1 MKENINLL
9 ITLKLID
16 RSIEVHMS
24 PLILLES
31 VPKILVVRN
40 TEGPKLNKLDYI
52 CPPKIIS
59 KIPIINI
66 FTKLFLMLYFGKKN
80 RSKIVIGY
88 YLLPH
93 GILSFI
99 TSKILKIPCCICII
113 GDIYKHS
120 TIPFIGKLLIKI
132 LKKTD
137 YITVTGNKSRNFLI
151 AKDIPKEKIHILPN
165 TIDIERF
172 KPIINEKKY
181 DIISLGRLSQE
192 KRLDIL
198 LRIISKLNQSGLAL
212 RVGIVGEG
220 EEKENLISL
229 SKKLGLEKN
238 VDFIGFRKDVEKYYQ
253 NTKIFIL
260 TSEREGLPLTIVE
273 AMSCGIPVISSN
285 VGDIEDIIDDGKNSF
300 LIKQFDDI
308 DSYVD
313 RIVKLIT
320 DEDLYNKFSS
330 EALKIRNRYS
340 VSNARKV
347 WLSIFEGV

>member
-1 MKENINLL
+1 MKKKFNLL

-16 RSIEVHMS
+16 RSIEVHMF
-24 PLILLES
+24 PIILLES
-31 VPKILVVRN
+31 VSKILVVRN

-59 KIPIINI
+59 RIPILNI
-66 FTKLFLMLYFGKKN
+66 FAKLFLMLYFGKKN
-80 RSKIVIGY
+80 RSTIVIGY

-99 TSKILKIPCCICII
+99 TSKLLKIPCCICII

-120 TIPFIGKLLIKI
+120 TFPLFGKMLIRI

-137 YITVTGNKSRNFLI
+137 YITVTGNKSRNYLI
-151 AKDIPKEKIHILPN
+151 SKDIPKEKIHILPN

-172 KPIINEKKY
+172 KPIINEKKF

-192 KRLDIL
+192 KRLDIFL
-198 LRIISKLNQSGLAL
+198 KIISKLNQSGLVL

-220 EEKENLISL
+220 EEKENLVSL
-229 SKKLGLEKN
+229 SKELGLEKN
-238 VDFIGFRKDVEKYYQ
+238 VEFIGFKKNVEKYYQ
-253 NTKIFIL
+253 NSKIFIL

-300 LIKQFDDI
+300 LIDQFDDV

-320 DEDLYNKFSS
+320 DEKLYNKFSH
-330 EALKIRNRYS
+330 EALKIRDRYS
-340 VSNARKV
+340 VSNAQKV
-347 WLSIFEGV
+347 WLSIFEGI